1 MPSHPAVR
9 FSLTVLAL
17 LTLAAPGLTLAVP
30 LELLVPRTSPPG
42 APKAEGAPAQARLQA
57 GYEALNGKD
66 LTAAAKAFTEAHQL
80 DPQAH
85 EPLLGLA
92 EVARLKKD
100 LKGAEHWLRKALA
113 AAPEAAAVQRAWGR
127 YEFVMGRHSAA
138 EAAFQKA
145 IGLDPKSAGGYLD
158 LGDLY
163 MTALNKP
170 KEAAE
175 AYAEAARLD
184 PRHGGARHGLGMALA
199 AQRRFDE
206 AEAAF
211 RKAAEL
217 SPRNPLPL
225 QALGRLHLSRG
236 KVDPALAAFNELLQ
250 ANPDFVPALLDRGD
264 LSIAKGEHD
273 KAIADYRRATQ
284 AAPKNADAWFK
295 LGAAYHGSGQKTE
308 AEKAYR
314 AALEVNPRHA
324 PAHNNLAWL
333 LAQGGQR
340 LDEAL
345 RLAQKAVAL
354 SPGVGTFHDTLGT
367 IHLLRRELDP
377 AIAAFQKAAG
387 TQPPQAEFYYRLGVA
402 HSRKGNRQEAI
413 AALKKALE
421 IQKDFPYAADARKE
435 LEKLGGG

>member
-1 MPSHPAVR
+1 MTSRCAIR
-9 FSLTVLAL
+9 FGVIAL
-17 LTLAAPGLTLAVP
+17 LALAAPHPASAVS

-42 APKAEGAPAQARLQA
+42 APKTEGTPVQDKLQA
-57 GYEALNGKD
+57 GYAALNGND
-66 LTAAAKAFTEAHQL
+66 LTEAAKAFTQAHAL
-80 DPQAH
+80 DPKAP

-100 LKGAEHWLRKALA
+100 LKGVEHWLRKALA
-113 AAPEAAAVQRAWGR
+113 AAPEDAAVQRAWGR

-145 IGLDPKSAGGYLD
+145 IRLDPKSAGGYLD

-163 MTALNKP
+163 MTALHKP

-175 AYAEAARLD
+175 AYGEAARLA
-184 PRHGGARHGLGMALA
+184 PRHGGAHHGLGMALA

-211 RKAAEL
+211 RKAAAL
-217 SPRNPLPL
+217 SPGNPLPL

-236 KVDPALAAFNELLQ
+236 KLEPALAAFNELLE
-250 ANPDFVPALLDRGD
+250 AHPDFVPARLDRGD
-264 LSIAKGEHD
+264 LFMAKGEHD
-273 KAIADYRRATQ
+273 KAIADYQRAAQ
-284 AAPKNADAWFK
+284 AAPKNADAQFK
-295 LGAAYHGSGQKTE
+295 LGTAYHGSGRMVE

-314 AALEVNPRHA
+314 AALKADPRHA

-333 LAQGGQR
+333 LAQSGQR

-367 IHLLRRELDP
+367 IHLLRGELDP

-402 HSRKGNRQEAI
+402 HRRKGNRQEAI
-413 AALKKALE
+413 AALKRALE